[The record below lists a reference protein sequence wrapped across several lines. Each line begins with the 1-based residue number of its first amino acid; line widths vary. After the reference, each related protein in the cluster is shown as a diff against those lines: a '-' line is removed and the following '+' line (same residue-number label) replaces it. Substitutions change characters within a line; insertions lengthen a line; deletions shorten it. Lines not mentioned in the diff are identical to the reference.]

1 MQKILFKELPEF
13 QKDFK
18 RLVKKYPSLPGDV
31 ELRKNV
37 LEEFP
42 EGRGM
47 DVAQIPGLKI
57 KSKIYKARLACRSLR
72 HESLR
77 LIYSYDQDAKTII
90 LIEIYFKP
98 RSVIRNFTEFG
109 LAKKIKGEA
118 GFFRRKLIT

>member
-47 DVAQIPGLKI
+47 DVA
-57 KSKIYKARLACRSLR
+57 
-72 HESLR
+72 
-77 LIYSYDQDAKTII
+77 
-90 LIEIYFKP
+90 
-98 RSVIRNFTEFG
+98 
-109 LAKKIKGEA
+109 
-118 GFFRRKLIT
+118 